1 MGVGN
6 ADGTGDG
13 VMVYKDVEALAHTYC
28 QRGVSVELNIYAG
41 DDHTQAAIAFLP
53 TAIVFLTER
62 LMGLPVANGCSSIPA
77 GNSLT
82 PLPLPPQLV
91 FRSGGYSPKLHGVV
105 VWLRTTTG
113 AMTGI
118 TVQLARGPV
127 RVSRALSRI
136 TTTRRRLVLPVAR
149 TGRYTVSVA
158 WNGVP
163 LLTRRVRIGKL

>member
-1 MGVGN
+1 
-6 ADGTGDG
+6 
-13 VMVYKDVEALAHTYC
+13 
-28 QRGVSVELNIYAG
+28 
-41 DDHTQAAIAFLP
+41 
-53 TAIVFLTER
+53 
-62 LMGLPVANGCSSIPA
+62 
-77 GNSLT
+77 
-82 PLPLPPQLV
+82 V
-91 FRSGGYSPKLHGVV
+91 FRSGGYSAKLHGVV

-118 TVQLARGPV
+118 TVRLARGPV